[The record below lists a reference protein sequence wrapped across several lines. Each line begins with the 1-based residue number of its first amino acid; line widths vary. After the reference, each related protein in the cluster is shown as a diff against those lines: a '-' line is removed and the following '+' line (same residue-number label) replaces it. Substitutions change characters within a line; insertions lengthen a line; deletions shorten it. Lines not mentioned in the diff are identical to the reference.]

1 MRIMHIQFWP
11 LSLRPPSRPSV
22 ARSLQAMRVME
33 TRKIRH
39 LPVYDG
45 ETLLGMLSIKDI
57 ISTFIGQHET
67 DVSSMSSYIAGN
79 TY

>member
-1 MRIMHIQFWP
+1 
-11 LSLRPPSRPSV
+11 
-22 ARSLQAMRVME
+22 MRVME